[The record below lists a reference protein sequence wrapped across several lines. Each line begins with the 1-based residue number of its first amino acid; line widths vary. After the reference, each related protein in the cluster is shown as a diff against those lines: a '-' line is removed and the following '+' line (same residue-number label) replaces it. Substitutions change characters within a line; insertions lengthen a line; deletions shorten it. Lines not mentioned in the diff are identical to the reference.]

1 MPDIFH
7 DFPIDAAPS
16 RVFQAVSTPADLDQ
30 WWTIRSAGEPRLGAG
45 YELWFGP
52 QYDWRATVA
61 RCSPGAEFELELT
74 RADKEWL
81 GTRVG
86 FRLQGDGS
94 TTRVRFYHKGWPDE
108 TEHYRVSCYCWAMYL
123 RVLRR
128 YLEHGER
135 VPYERRLDV

>member
-7 DFPIDAAPS
+7 DLPIQAPIE
-16 RVFQAVSTPADLDQ
+16 RVFRAVSTPADLDQ
-30 WWTIRSAGEPRLGAG
+30 WWTARCAGHPRLAGE

-52 QYDWRATVA
+52 DYDWRARVSQYLPSVA
-61 RCSPGAEFELELT
+61 FEFEIT
-74 RADKEWL
+74 RADPEWV

-86 FRLQGDGS
+86 FRIQPRDAGS
-94 TTRVRFYHKGWPDE
+94 QVSFHHLGWPSD

-128 YLEHGER
+128 YLEQGEQ
-135 VPYERRLDV
+135 VPYERRLEV